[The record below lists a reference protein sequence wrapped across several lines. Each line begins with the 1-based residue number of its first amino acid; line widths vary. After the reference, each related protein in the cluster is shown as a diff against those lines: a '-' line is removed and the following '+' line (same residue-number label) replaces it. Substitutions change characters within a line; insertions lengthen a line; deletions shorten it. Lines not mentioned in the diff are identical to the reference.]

1 MHEGVAAIFRDR
13 IDAGVRLASLLS
25 AYSDAPDTIVL
36 GIPRGG
42 VVVAAEVARELH
54 LPLDIV
60 LAAKV
65 GAPGNP
71 EFAAGALTADGE
83 LLANPVAR
91 VGLADLERLSGGA
104 REKISR
110 LLDSLRGDLPP
121 LHIEGRTA
129 IVVDDGLATGLT
141 ARAAARYLRRQGAS
155 RIVLAVPVAA
165 RDSAAMIAPEVD
177 EFVSAE
183 TPAGFYAVGQFYMR
197 FGQTEDAEVRALLRD
212 TPRVYPNP

>member
-1 MHEGVAAIFRDR
+1 M
-13 IDAGVRLASLLS
+13 
-25 AYSDAPDTIVL
+25 
-36 GIPRGG
+36 
-42 VVVAAEVARELH
+42 VAAEVARELH

-83 LLANPVAR
+83 LLANPVAH
-91 VGLADLERLSGGA
+91 VSLADLDRLSGDA
-104 REKISR
+104 RAKISR

-141 ARAAARYLRRQGAS
+141 ARAAVRYLRRQGAS
-155 RIVLAVPVAA
+155 RIVLAVPVTA

-183 TPAGFYAVGQFYMR
+183 TPAGFSAVGQFYMH
-197 FGQTEDAEVRALLRD
+197 FGQTEDAEVRELLHD
-212 TPRVYPNP
+212 TPRVYPNRSG